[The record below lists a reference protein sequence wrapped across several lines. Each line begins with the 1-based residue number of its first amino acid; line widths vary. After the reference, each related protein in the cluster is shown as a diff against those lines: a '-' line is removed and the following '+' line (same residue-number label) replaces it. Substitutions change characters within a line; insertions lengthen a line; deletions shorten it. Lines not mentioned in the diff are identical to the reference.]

1 MVKACLQAG
10 RGTDTKGGQLMEWLK
25 SLASLVGRI
34 LLVLIFLS
42 SGIDKIENFEGTAKF
57 MAQYGM
63 PYASY
68 FLFGAIILELTG
80 SVFIILGYYTR
91 LGSLLLLIFLIP
103 TTIIF
108 HTNFDEPIQTI
119 MLMKNISMFGGCL
132 VLLGMGPGRFSLDYI
147 FKGRP
152 KKE

>member
-1 MVKACLQAG
+1 LNPQFLE
-10 RGTDTKGGQLMEWLK
+10 KGGEPMEWLK
-25 SLASLVGRI
+25 SLAGLAGRM
-34 LLVLIFLS
+34 LLVLIFLN

-63 PYASY
+63 PYTSF
-68 FLFGAIILELTG
+68 FLFGAIVLELAG
-80 SVFIILGYYTR
+80 SIFVILGYSTR
-91 LGSLLLLIFLIP
+91 FGALLLLIFLIP

-108 HTNFDEPIQTI
+108 HTNFEDPTQITH
-119 MLMKNISMFGGCL
+119 LMKNVSMFGGCL

-147 FKGRP
+147 FKGRS

>member
-1 MVKACLQAG
+1 M
-10 RGTDTKGGQLMEWLK
+10 GGESMEWLK

-34 LLVLIFLS
+34 LLVLIFLH
-42 SGIDKIENFEGTAKF
+42 SGISKIQNFEGTTQY
-57 MAQYGM
+57 MANYGM
-63 PYASY
+63 PYTAY
-68 FLFGAIILELTG
+68 FLFGAIIFELAG
-80 SVFIILGYYTR
+80 SIFAILGYYTR
-91 LGSLLLLIFLIP
+91 LGALLLIVFLIP

-108 HTNFDEPIQTI
+108 HTNFDDPIQGI
-119 MLMKNISMFGGCL
+119 MLMKNVSMFGGCL

>member
-1 MVKACLQAG
+1 
-10 RGTDTKGGQLMEWLK
+10 MEWLK

-34 LLVLIFLS
+34 LLVLIFLN

-63 PYASY
+63 PYTSL
-68 FLFGAIILELTG
+68 FLFGAIIFELAG
-80 SVFIILGYYTR
+80 SILAILGYYAR
-91 LGSLLLLIFLIP
+91 FGALLLIIFLIP

-108 HTNFDEPIQTI
+108 HTNFEDPIQII
-119 MLMKNISMFGGCL
+119 MFMKNLSMFGGCL

-147 FKGRP
+147 FRGRQ
-152 KKE
+152 KRL